1 MPKFRVFV
9 ERPSFERGYYVI
21 EATDKKDALAQAEI
35 LFEAADPANMQTEG
49 RSAESEL
56 LSEVEEISA
65 DQELLEDFL
74 EEKRETEAAEAMLR
88 HPATDIEA
96 QLFVEELRLRAERY
110 DLDAINELADL
121 ATKLLIACRK
131 ALQAAEEFGCR
142 DAVEVLKDEL
152 NKLKLLPP
160 ENDE

>member
-1 MPKFRVFV
+1 M
-9 ERPSFERGYYVI
+9 
-21 EATDKKDALAQAEI
+21 
-35 LFEAADPANMQTEG
+35 AA
-49 RSAESEL
+49 
-56 LSEVEEISA
+56 
-65 DQELLEDFL
+65 
-74 EEKRETEAAEAMLR
+74 K
-88 HPATDIEA
+88 TDIEA

-131 ALQAAEEFGCR
+131 SLQAAEEFGCR

-160 ENDE
+160 ESD